1 MSLSFSTISVAL
13 GALAIVLAILA
24 VTHQLA
30 TRFKLPQR
38 LAGTPGAARTLAIE
52 QSLALD
58 PRRRLLL
65 IRCEGRHL
73 LLLTGGPQDLL
84 IGWMEPRA

>member
-1 MSLSFSTISVAL
+1 MFFSTVALAL
-13 GALAIVLAILA
+13 GALAVVLAMLA
-24 VTHQLA
+24 IAHHLA
-30 TRFKLPQR
+30 ARFKLPQR
-38 LAGTPGAARTLAIE
+38 LAGTTGAARTLAVE

-65 IRCEGRHL
+65 IRCEGRRL

-84 IGWMEPRA
+84 IGWMEPPA

>member
-1 MSLSFSTISVAL
+1 MPFPTIAVAL
-13 GALAIVLAILA
+13 GALAIVLALLA
-24 VTHQLA
+24 IAHHLA
-30 TRFKLPQR
+30 ARFKLPQR
-38 LAGTPGAARTLAIE
+38 LAGTTGAARTLAIE

-65 IRCEGRHL
+65 INCEGRQL

>member
-1 MSLSFSTISVAL
+1 MSFSTIAVAL
-13 GALAIVLAILA
+13 GALAIVVTVLAI
-24 VTHQLA
+24 THHLA

-38 LAGTPGAARTLAIE
+38 LTGTAPTIAIE
-52 QSLALD
+52 LSLALD

-65 IRCEGRHL
+65 IKCEGRQL

>member
-1 MSLSFSTISVAL
+1 MSFSTIAVAL
-13 GALAIVLAILA
+13 GALAIVLAVLA
-24 VTHQLA
+24 ITYQLA
-30 TRFKLPQR
+30 ARFKLPGR
-38 LAGTPGAARTLAIE
+38 LAGTTGAARTLAIE

-65 IRCEGRHL
+65 IRCEGRQL